1 MNVAAPWNRRRI
13 RDSARLNG
21 HDQHMGQEQ
30 LFAVCLGGRAAGANV
45 EVHDVVFAVGCTLED
60 THGQL
65 LDAWFGRPDELHVD
79 AWAVVDQVP
88 GYRVTL
94 RSEPSTSGVGL
105 YFVNIGGYAPG
116 ELLERHAYALYA
128 GTSKSEVKIRARN
141 ELLSGNRE
149 IHRDDMYDIDDVLEV
164 QPGADCHVHL
174 TADPAAGSPAI
185 TNGYEPIPRATIE
198 AWCRARKRGASHPS
212 SQR

>member
-1 MNVAAPWNRRRI
+1 MRATAPRNSRRI

-21 HDQHMGQEQ
+21 YHQGMDEDK
-30 LFAVCLGGRAAGANV
+30 LFVVCLGGRAAGANV
-45 EVHDVVFAVGCTLED
+45 EVHDVVFAVGRTLED
-60 THGQL
+60 THEQL

-79 AWAVVDQVP
+79 AWAVVDQVR

-128 GTSKSEVKIRARN
+128 GPSKSEVKIRARK

-149 IHRDDMYDIDDVLEV
+149 IHRDDMYDIDDVLDV
-164 QPGADCHVHL
+164 QPGVDCHVHL

-198 AWCRARKRGASHPS
+198 AWRRARKRGASYPS
-212 SQR
+212 SNR